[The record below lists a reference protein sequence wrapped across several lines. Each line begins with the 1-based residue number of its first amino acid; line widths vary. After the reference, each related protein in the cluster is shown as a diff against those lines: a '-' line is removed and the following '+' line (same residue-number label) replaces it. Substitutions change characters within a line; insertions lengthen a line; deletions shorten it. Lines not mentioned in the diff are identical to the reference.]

1 MFIQPAKKTRKM
13 QNKTM
18 KRRVAKTTRKNT
30 TYDVDIAQEFND
42 VKQTFASRM
51 DKLDNKLDAFKDEI
65 SAWRSIFESKLTE
78 LNTNMKTMLERL
90 AQHDFRFTEHE
101 KRISTLW
108 MVGSKSTYRHR
119 HLGWRDVWCS
129 WCLENCVWL
138 LKLAITEDDCHEL
151 AKEL

>member
-1 MFIQPAKKTRKM
+1 M
-13 QNKTM
+13 QTQKM
-18 KRRVAKTTRKNT
+18 KRRTVTKTTRKAM
-30 TYDVDIAQEFND
+30 TYNVDIAQEFND

-101 KRISTLW
+101 KRISTLE
-108 MVGSKSTYRHR
+108 VGKVKLDTQKETISN
-119 HLGWRDVWCS
+119 LAQFGWW
-129 WCLENCVWL
+129 
-138 LKLAITEDDCHEL
+138 A
-151 AKEL
+151 AKALIGAGILIGGMFGAAGAWKIVFGS